1 MTPTADEIR
10 VSVDTIDLAL
20 TALIRFAE
28 DGNEAHWNRATGL
41 LQDACEAIGY
51 DFRPLSVAPV
61 RTPEAIY
68 DDAAYARGRGGV

>member
-1 MTPTADEIR
+1 
-10 VSVDTIDLAL
+10 
-20 TALIRFAE
+20 
-28 DGNEAHWNRATGL
+28 

-51 DFRPLSVAPV
+51 DFRPLSVDPI